1 MFLHCRLLFEAVE
14 TAMVRACALA
24 QSTDSPAGDFVQQQC
39 AHLLF
44 LIIYLLESGLLSSDC
59 CKLKD

>member
-1 MFLHCRLLFEAVE
+1 
-14 TAMVRACALA
+14 MVRACALA
-24 QSTDSPAGDFVQQQC
+24 QSTDLPSGDFVQQQF

-44 LIIYLLESGLLSSDC
+44 LIIYLLESGLSSSDC